1 MRIMRFA
8 QSDQAMDGEEEA
20 PGPTFC
26 DSGPREGR
34 GGIKRLRHEQVC
46 FPKKILFGQL
56 PPILRVLVH
65 ANSSQNLC
73 VRKPLGTCLPSVYW
87 NPLQGWCGL
96 WRVIRPC
103 CSQPCALLSFDSFS
117 GLSCKLAA
125 VSHLCFMRSF
135 VGDTS
140 PLGILSVLLVLFLC
154 LTMAR

>member
-1 MRIMRFA
+1 MFLACMRIMRFA

-65 ANSSQNLC
+65 E
-73 VRKPLGTCLPSVYW
+73 KPVCQKTTGY
-87 NPLQGWCGL
+87 
-96 WRVIRPC
+96 
-103 CSQPCALLSFDSFS
+103 LS
-117 GLSCKLAA
+117 
-125 VSHLCFMRSF
+125 
-135 VGDTS
+135 
-140 PLGILSVLLVLFLC
+140 PISVLESPSGMVWTLEGGLTLLFPAMCTSIL
-154 LTMAR
+154 